1 MWWEGRE
8 CYFLW
13 ICWCFRDLHWHI
25 TLGFAGKGKCL
36 MANMADMLDFLSTTS
51 VLSWSSRTWRRWRTR
66 VLFLW
71 YWCGDKNDKIMCPV
85 SAIRWESTKQQFL
98 YHSALKKIIFSILA
112 NNSLFCVGFHLSV
125 IIKMRELE
133 YFWLTFTLWTFKIAS
148 PPKTKLKLNQDI
160 EINDNA
166 KTEAIL
172 TGCDSNDKFDLV
184 V

>member
-1 MWWEGRE
+1 MSDGQYGGHVGFSRH
-8 CYFLW
+8 YFRSQL
-13 ICWCFRDLHWHI
+13 IIKNLEEMEN
-25 TLGFAGKGKCL
+25 K
-36 MANMADMLDFLSTTS
+36 S
-51 VLSWSSRTWRRWRTR
+51 VLFMILIGSRREQWWQKWQNRVSCQCYQVRKYKATIPLSFSS
-66 VLFLW
+66 
-71 YWCGDKNDKIMCPV
+71 
-85 SAIRWESTKQQFL
+85 
-98 YHSALKKIIFSILA
+98 KKIIFSILA